1 MFHST
6 FLGICP
12 PTACPGNYATCMPTK
27 AGPMC
32 KCQKGYM
39 KQIDYKGATLNCY
52 RKFIMRVFKSALP
65 QVFFSRD
72 LLKTLTKSIGKTS
85 TMEPWFQ

>member
-1 MFHST
+1 MSHST
-6 FLGICP
+6 FFLDICP
-12 PTACPGNYATCMPTK
+12 PTACPGSYASCMPTK

-52 RKFIMRVFKSALP
+52 RKFIMRVFRSTLP
-65 QVFFSRD
+65 QVSS
-72 LLKTLTKSIGKTS
+72 TKSIGKTLA
-85 TMEPWFQ
+85 MES